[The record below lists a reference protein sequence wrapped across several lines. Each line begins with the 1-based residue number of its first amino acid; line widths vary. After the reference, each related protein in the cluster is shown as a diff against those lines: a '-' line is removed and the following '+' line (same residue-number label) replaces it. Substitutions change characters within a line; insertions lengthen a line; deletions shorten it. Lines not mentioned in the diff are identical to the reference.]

1 MDASDFPRNVR
12 LLLATRAVRSLGQ
25 GVTVAS
31 FSLYLHALGY
41 NGTAIGTVLMA
52 GLMFGAALSAL
63 VILLVGSVRSG
74 EPRQIKRALLAA
86 LVFDLQF
93 PIFIGS
99 QPAWF
104 DYQEAD
110 VGMPPF
116 LIWIVF
122 VVLVGVTVYGLRTL
136 QQPERQ

>member
-1 MDASDFPRNVR
+1 MAKTLVW
-12 LLLATRAVRSLGQ
+12 AHAVLFGLIAL
-25 GVTVAS
+25 VC
-31 FSLYLHALGY
+31 YLSPE
-41 NGTAIGTVLMA
+41 TAIGDSGWLPLARLAV
-52 GLMFGAALSAL
+52 LMFGAALSAL

-116 LIWIVF
+116 LVWIVF
-122 VVLVGVTVYGLRTL
+122 VGLVGVTVYGLRTL